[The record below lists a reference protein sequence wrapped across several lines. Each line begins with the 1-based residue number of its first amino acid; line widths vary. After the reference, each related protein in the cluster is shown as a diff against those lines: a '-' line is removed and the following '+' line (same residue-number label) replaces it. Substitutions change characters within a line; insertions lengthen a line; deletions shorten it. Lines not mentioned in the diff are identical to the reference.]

1 MSELP
6 TPPLDP
12 RTLNRLLIAACG
24 LALAGCA
31 AFGLDLP
38 VAQFA
43 SLGKLPGEVNEILQ
57 LSEVFAHGWGV
68 FFILVTVWI
77 LDPQRRKMMPRL
89 LGTVLLPVLTI
100 HLGKFLVVRARP
112 RTFGVEGV
120 LQLPSSVWDTF
131 QEGSLQLSVMTE
143 SSLQS
148 WPSGHTATAVG
159 LAVGLSWLY
168 PRGRWLFVALATMS
182 ALQRVAVNAH
192 FLSDT
197 CFAAALS
204 LCAVQLCHR
213 TNRLTR
219 WYSRREHRDDPPT
232 AAAKAPPASAT

>member
-1 MSELP
+1 MSELS

-12 RTLNRLLIAACG
+12 KTLNRLLLAACG
-24 LALAGCA
+24 LAVAGLG
-31 AFGLDLP
+31 AFFVDLS

-43 SLGKLPGEVNEILQ
+43 SLGQLPGELNEILQ

-68 FFILVTVWI
+68 FFILLAVWI
-77 LDPQRRKMMPRL
+77 LDQQRRPMMPRL
-89 LGTVLLPVLTI
+89 LGTVLFPVLTI
-100 HLGKFLVVRARP
+100 HLCKFLVVRARP

-120 LQLPSSVWDTF
+120 LELPNSVWETF
-131 QEGSLQLSVMTE
+131 QASSLQISTMTE

-204 LCAVQLCHR
+204 LCAVQICHR
-213 TNRLTR
+213 DNRLTR
-219 WYSRREHRDDPPT
+219 WYGRLEQRNVPSATAPDSST
-232 AAAKAPPASAT
+232 AAAT